1 MKRRQNGLHLIEL
14 SVGMMV
20 LIPIV
25 LYGIDIACIY
35 FAGSYNSS
43 LCRDAC
49 RAAAAGPPTIYCTSN
64 PMLAPNARAKRVIA
78 GRFDPHS
85 IIRVSATPVLTE
97 TIRDPKPI
105 APWGGPV
112 QGEVTVQ
119 TEVTVNPPFNLPAI
133 APAVLLTLP
142 RLACVFLS
150 LQERE
155 SALYMALRCQE
166 WDVVRVL
173 LKRKAD
179 TTLKTKCKEIALHI
193 ALDENA
199 PFDVIKQIL
208 LLSGRSAIDAK
219 VICTIQAIFR
229 M

>member
-1 MKRRQNGLHLIEL
+1 
-14 SVGMMV
+14 
-20 LIPIV
+20 
-25 LYGIDIACIY
+25 
-35 FAGSYNSS
+35 
-43 LCRDAC
+43 
-49 RAAAAGPPTIYCTSN
+49 
-64 PMLAPNARAKRVIA
+64 
-78 GRFDPHS
+78 
-85 IIRVSATPVLTE
+85 
-97 TIRDPKPI
+97 
-105 APWGGPV
+105 
-112 QGEVTVQ
+112 
-119 TEVTVNPPFNLPAI
+119 
-133 APAVLLTLP
+133 
-142 RLACVFLS
+142 
-150 LQERE
+150 
-155 SALYMALRCQE
+155 MALRCQE

>member
-133 APAVLLTLP
+133 APV
-142 RLACVFLS
+142 
-150 LQERE
+150 
-155 SALYMALRCQE
+155 
-166 WDVVRVL
+166 VL
-173 LKRKAD
+173 LKTESSFPITWVMQPTYRGSDPMK
-179 TTLKTKCKEIALHI
+179 TLPILPGKPRE
-193 ALDENA
+193 DA
-199 PFDVIKQIL
+199 PGITDKG
-208 LLSGRSAIDAK
+208 SPDAGTSQLK
-219 VICTIQAIFR
+219 
-229 M
+229 